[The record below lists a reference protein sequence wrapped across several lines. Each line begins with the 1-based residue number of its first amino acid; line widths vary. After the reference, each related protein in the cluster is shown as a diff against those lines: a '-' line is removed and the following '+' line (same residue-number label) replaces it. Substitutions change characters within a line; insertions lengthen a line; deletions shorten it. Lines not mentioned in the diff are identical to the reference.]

1 MVVSASQRFGRFLPF
16 FHYGYTEGGSRGPA
30 LLKHMV
36 NAGIAFDNIFGQ
48 SDDRIGI
55 GFTWSR
61 PADRFLRD
69 QKTIDA
75 FYRINVTPELAVS
88 PTLQAIFDPARNPDK
103 DEIYV
108 VGLRTRF
115 EF

>member
-1 MVVSASQRFGRFLPF
+1 MRLINFGS
-16 FHYGYTEGGSRGPA
+16 EGPA

-36 NAGIAFDNIFGQ
+36 NAGIAVDNIFGQ

-61 PADRFLRD
+61 PVDRILRD

-75 FYRINVTPELAVS
+75 FYRIHLTPEIAVS
-88 PTLQAIFDPARNPDK
+88 PTLQAIFDPARNPNK

-108 VGLRTRF
+108 AGIRARL